1 SLVVAEIALA
11 LVLLVGAGLM
21 IKTLMLLGQ
30 VDLGFNPGNVLTMR
44 IALRGATYEDAE
56 PQADFFSRL
65 LERVKSTPG
74 VQWASVSRG
83 LPVEGWS
90 GNFFVTE
97 DNPLPALNEV
107 PDANYLVIGPDY
119 FRVMSIPLRRGRF
132 FTEQDT
138 ERTTRVVIVNETL
151 AHREWPE

>member
-1 SLVVAEIALA
+1 FTFAVALVTGVSFGLAPALAWSRQDPNQSLKEGGRSSSEGSCGHRFRGSLVVAEIALA

-107 PDANYLVIGPDY
+107 
-119 FRVMSIPLRRGRF
+119 
-132 FTEQDT
+132 
-138 ERTTRVVIVNETL
+138 
-151 AHREWPE
+151 